1 MYMSKKTNNNPEA
14 IPFVGQHVT
23 EFHYTDRDA
32 WEVIEIISPRRIKI
46 RELDA
51 ELTRKPKEFYPG
63 GFSGHYADNH
73 AQEYKLTSNTQNK
86 VKILSWRSKAKRW
99 SEVGQQTRYS
109 KFGLH
114 EKGEQATKFYDY
126 NF

>member
-1 MYMSKKTNNNPEA
+1 MMKTKTSNKPEVE
-14 IPFVGQHVT
+14 PFIGQHVT
-23 EFHYTDRDA
+23 EYHYTDRDA

-51 ELTRKPKEFYPG
+51 ECTRKPKEFHPG
-63 GFSGHYADNH
+63 GFCGHYADNND
-73 AQEYKLTSNTQNK
+73 QEYSYTSNEKNRT
-86 VKILSWRSKAKRW
+86 KILSWRSKAQRW
-99 SEVGQQTRYS
+99 CEVKQQTRYS

-114 EKGEQATKFYDY
+114 QKGEQASKFYDY

>member
-1 MYMSKKTNNNPEA
+1 MSSKTINRPET

-32 WEVIEIISPRRIKI
+32 WEVIEVISPRRIKI

-51 ELTRKPKEFYPG
+51 ECTKKPKDFHPG

-73 AQEYKLTSNTQNK
+73 DQEYKLTSNPNNK
-86 VKILSWRSKAKRW
+86 VKTLSWRAKAKRW
-99 SEVGQQTRYS
+99 CEVGQQTRYS

-114 EKGEQATKFYDY
+114 PKGEQATYFYDY

>member
-1 MYMSKKTNNNPEA
+1 MMKVKVENKPEVA
-14 IPFVGQHVT
+14 PFVGQHVT

-51 ELTRKPKEFYPG
+51 KCIKKPSKFIPG
-63 GFSGHYADNH
+63 GFCGTFIDNH
-73 AQEYKLTSNTQNK
+73 DQEYQLLSNPDNK
-86 VKILSWRSKAKRW
+86 IKVLSWRSKAKRW
-99 SEVGQQTRYS
+99 CEVGQQTRYS
-109 KFGLH
+109 RFGLH
-114 EKGEQATKFYDY
+114 PKGEQATYFYDY